1 VVEVITERGVSG
13 RAAGVSMSA
22 VDGSAGTASPQR
34 SSQLAAMVSSF
45 LQRQRGGGGPVTLR
59 APRRLGPGRYTTGLQ
74 HVGDAATTFSSAAV
88 EPVSLYR
95 LRLARSQPQPHPQ
108 RLFLA
113 GRAVGD
119 GAALEAADSF
129 DVDVDIELLPVGS
142 AFLASVG
149 GDAWLQGAATGTL
162 ATLRCAA
169 REVAGLHAA
178 ARSWTCAHRR
188 LLLALLAAQ
197 LALTALLALVARACP
212 EAAAKRR
219 TKVAMRCSVIDAADE
234 VRAQLA
240 QPLLQADADV
250 DAANPMHGM
259 LVTVNHA

>member
-1 VVEVITERGVSG
+1 MITECGVLG
-13 RAAGVSMSA
+13 RTTGVSMSA
-22 VDGSAGTASPQR
+22 VDGSAGAATPQR
-34 SSQLAAMVSSF
+34 SSQLAAMISSF
-45 LQRQRGGGGPVTLR
+45 LQRQRGGSGPVTLR
-59 APRRLGPGRYTTGLQ
+59 APRRLGPGHHTTGLQ
-74 HVGDAATTFSSAAV
+74 HVGGAAATFSNSAAA

-113 GRAVGD
+113 GHTVGD

-129 DVDVDIELLPVGS
+129 DVNVDIELLPVGG

-149 GDAWLQGAATGTL
+149 GDAWLHGAAVNAL
-162 ATLRCAA
+162 AMLRSAA
-169 REVAGLHAA
+169 REVASVHAA
-178 ARSWTCAHRR
+178 VRGWTCAHRR

-219 TKVAMRCSVIDAADE
+219 TTAVMRFGAVSAADE
-234 VRAQLA
+234 VSAQLA
-240 QPLLQADADV
+240 QPLLQAINDV

-259 LVTVNHA
+259 LVTVNHT